1 MNETNKSRV
10 YAIRLKQDIASQ
22 IDEYKTANGYESD
35 TEPLL
40 KIIKLGLEAIK
51 ESK

>member
-1 MNETNKSRV
+1 MNETNKSKV
-10 YAIRLKQDIASQ
+10 YAIRLKQDIAKE

-40 KIIKLGLEAIK
+40 KIIKAGLEAIRD
-51 ESK
+51 SK